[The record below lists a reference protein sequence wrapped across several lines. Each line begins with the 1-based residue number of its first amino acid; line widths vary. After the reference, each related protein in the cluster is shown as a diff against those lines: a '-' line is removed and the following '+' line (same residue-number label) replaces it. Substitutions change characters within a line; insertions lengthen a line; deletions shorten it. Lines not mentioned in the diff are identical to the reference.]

1 MLQCLRVGGVR
12 PQATIG
18 HLGQDGAKVCI
29 MVLKCRHLTSA
40 IELLSRAACVPA
52 EAISGASRID
62 SFATDSLLIEIL
74 AFELEENLDIDIC
87 REELMTF
94 KTVIDL
100 ANFLQ
105 RCETIARMRPKLRRA
120 AR

>member
-1 MLQCLRVGGVR
+1 M
-12 PQATIG
+12 A
-18 HLGQDGAKVCI
+18 
-29 MVLKCRHLTSA
+29 LKCRHLTSA

-74 AFELEENLDIDIC
+74 AFELEENLDIEIC